1 MKKVLLFTAMAVVFS
16 SCSKDDEP
24 SKSIKMDSPKISLNV
39 DDSKKLTVTLNGVE
53 SSTIKWDTSNDF
65 VADVDANG
73 NVEAEH
79 VGTATVYVASENL
92 IDSCLIEVLGKYN
105 TFTEP
110 YVKIGA
116 IKSDIKALEKRTL
129 KDEANDKLVYTDTN
143 SKVDLIMYSFENGK
157 LDGAVAV
164 LKLFVTDATELGKFY
179 RERYDYI
186 GEKDDILML
195 TNGKVAV
202 GIKVQSTGIM
212 IAYIED
218 TISKTTKSAN
228 TREEEFYLIFKS
240 KLDESK

>member
-1 MKKVLLFTAMAVVFS
+1 MKKVLLFAVMAAVFS

-24 SKSIKMDSPKISLNV
+24 SKSIKLDSPKMSLNV

-92 IDSCLIEVLGKYN
+92 IDSCQIEVVGKYN
-105 TFTEP
+105 TFVEP

-116 IKSDIKALEKRTL
+116 TKSEIKALEKRSL
-129 KDEANDKLVYTDTN
+129 KSEESDQLIYNDSN

-157 LDGAVAV
+157 LTGAGAV
-164 LKLFVTDATELGKFY
+164 LKLYVADATELGKFY

-195 TNGKVAV
+195 TNGDVAV

-212 IAYIED
+212 IVYIKD

-228 TREEEFYLIFKS
+228 TQEEFYLIFKS